1 MSLEKIP
8 TLVQCI
14 YALGKAAEVFHL
26 KLGSSAESV
35 SETS

>member
-8 TLVQCI
+8 ILVQCVI
-14 YALGKAAEVFHL
+14 ALGKASEAFHL
-26 KLGSSAESV
+26 KLGSSAESA